1 MSRNAIQKVVI
12 QRNSGL
18 RRIRRSLII
27 AIVMFS
33 IIIIEFVVM
42 VIKVLK
48 NYNGGEARSV
58 AGRVEGFFA
67 EEEDDAEE
75 ENAEMVLREED
86 GVYEV
91 ERVVEVKRKR
101 VS

>member
-1 MSRNAIQKVVI
+1 
-12 QRNSGL
+12 
-18 RRIRRSLII
+18 
-27 AIVMFS
+27 
-33 IIIIEFVVM
+33 M